1 MFGNPSGAHH
11 EQIVACQMMSS
22 TALSTLPDPGI
33 WPSGLGHAII
43 CTPHRRAD
51 KGRGSRETSKAETLT
66 KSHDALR
73 TSLGPPVR
81 SFEGVIFIKSNI
93 TRNVLLR
100 NRPAKRASQRDRL
113 VLAPGP
119 RTRRPILGGKLSRRR
134 NIVKEMKAFSAM
146 TR

>member
-1 MFGNPSGAHH
+1 MS
-11 EQIVACQMMSS
+11 EQIIACQMMSS
-22 TALSTLPDPGI
+22 IALSTLPYPG
-33 WPSGLGHAII
+33 WNVAV
-43 CTPHRRAD
+43 RAWSCHNLHSSPQ
-51 KGRGSRETSKAETLT
+51 GRAGQGRQRARQPRNQQAETLT

-113 VLAPGP
+113 VLAPAP

-134 NIVKEMKAFSAM
+134 NIVKEVKAFSAM